1 MIKHLPLK
9 YLCSMLPSTVNCTDD
24 TGEREPTELKE
35 EKPAPLT
42 GRTPHEPHQLQPS
55 PSWLLPSSHLPVLSA
70 ASPSAATAPIVV
82 EALVLP
88 SFFPPFTRQAWKKN
102 GRNERRQLWVTAYDL
117 KPSDVPTTTALT
129 RSCNGGRPPP
139 GEAMREQFSRHP
151 RPDWLLGGR
160 GACTRERRPRQRG
173 QRWRGCEAE
182 GSTKWRR
189 GGGMRRVPCSW
200 GASEFV
206 AAGFRLL
213 SLRVLF
219 SVKSLWPS
227 WVL

>member
-88 SFFPPFTRQAWKKN
+88 SFFPPFTRQAWKKTVETRE
-102 GRNERRQLWVTAYDL
+102 GSFGLL
-117 KPSDVPTTTALT
+117 PTTSSLLMYQRPQPSHEAVMAAALHQVRRWGSSFPAT
-129 RSCNGGRPPP
+129 RALIGCWAAEAPTWGKGARGGEGSAEGAARLRGAQNGG
-139 GEAMREQFSRHP
+139 GEEACGGCPVPEGQVSL
-151 RPDWLLGGR
+151 WLLDF
-160 GACTRERRPRQRG
+160 
-173 QRWRGCEAE
+173 GCYPY
-182 GSTKWRR
+182 
-189 GGGMRRVPCSW
+189 VFCS
-200 GASEFV
+200 
-206 AAGFRLL
+206 R
-213 SLRVLF
+213 
-219 SVKSLWPS
+219 
-227 WVL
+227 

>member
-88 SFFPPFTRQAWKKN
+88 SFFPPFTRQAWKKTVETRE
-102 GRNERRQLWVTAYDL
+102 GSFGLL
-117 KPSDVPTTTALT
+117 PTTSSLLMYQRPQPSHEAVMAAALHQVRRWGSSFPAT
-129 RSCNGGRPPP
+129 RALIGCWAAEAPAAARAALKGLWGW
-139 GEAMREQFSRHP
+139 GEHKM
-151 RPDWLLGGR
+151 
-160 GACTRERRPRQRG
+160 
-173 QRWRGCEAE
+173 AE
-182 GSTKWRR
+182 GRRHAEGALFLRGKWVC
-189 GGGMRRVPCSW
+189 GCWISVVIPTC
-200 GASEFV
+200 FV
-206 AAGFRLL
+206 LGKVTLA
-213 SLRVLF
+213 
-219 SVKSLWPS
+219 
-227 WVL
+227 